1 VFRKERPAQT
11 APEGG
16 RGAGNAGHL
25 RRLNLER
32 VLSVAIDRVSPFTR
46 TELIEATGLSAP
58 TVSSLVSPL
67 IKSGL
72 FRDLGRGPSRGGR
85 WPSFMEFNARFGFV
99 AGLDMGPTR
108 TRLALADLRGQRLA
122 DRIVPTP
129 SGVAPAAALG
139 QIVADLREL
148 MREAKIPAD
157 ALLAVGA
164 GAPGVVDREQ
174 GTVTF
179 APNLEGWSLV
189 PMAGILKA
197 ELEAP
202 VVVENDVNLAVLA
215 EHWRG
220 AARGHD
226 TCVFL
231 FVGTGIGAGILIDGR
246 LHGGRHSMAGEIAV
260 MCMGPQYVDVDF
272 GKRGCLESLAGLQA
286 LAGRWPRGAH
296 GDPATWMAELY
307 RAASAG
313 DREARTAIEET
324 ATLIGIAAA
333 NVGAVLD
340 PSLIVLGGSLIAN
353 GEPFVEEVRR
363 VVSRLA
369 RAPMQ
374 IAVSAL
380 GKEAPLWGSLLLAVT
395 EARDRLRRGFR
406 ESKGAASAK
415 PGKSGRWSRVASA

>member
-1 VFRKERPAQT
+1 VLRKERLSHPP
-11 APEGG
+11 PESGG
-16 RGAGNAGHL
+16 GAGNAGHL
-25 RRLNLER
+25 RRLNLQR
-32 VLSVAIDRVSPFTR
+32 VLSVAIDRASPFTR
-46 TELIEATGLSAP
+46 TEIIEATGLSAP

-85 WPSFMEFNARFGFV
+85 RPSFMEFNARYGFV

-108 TRLALADLRGQRLA
+108 TRLAVADLRGQRLA
-122 DRIVPTP
+122 DRIMPTP
-129 SGVAPAAALG
+129 SGVAPAVALG
-139 QIVADLREL
+139 RIAAALREL
-148 MREAKIPAD
+148 MGEAAIPAD
-157 ALLAVGA
+157 KLLAVGA
-164 GAPGVVDREQ
+164 GAPGVVDRTQ

-179 APNLEGWSLV
+179 APNLRGWSLV
-189 PMAGILKA
+189 PMAEMLEA

-202 VVVENDVNLAVLA
+202 VVVENDVNLAILA

-226 TCVFL
+226 TCVFI

-260 MCMGPQYVDVDF
+260 MCMGPQYVGVDF
-272 GKRGCLESLAGLQA
+272 GPRGCLESLAGLQA

-296 GDPATWMAELY
+296 GDPADWLAELY
-307 RAASAG
+307 RAANDG
-313 DREARTAIEET
+313 DRRAKAALEET

-340 PSLIVLGGSLIAN
+340 PSLVVLGGSLIAQ

-363 VVSRLA
+363 VVGGLA

-380 GKEAPLWGSLLLAVT
+380 GKEAPLWGSLLLAVN
-395 EARDRLRRGFR
+395 EARDRVRRGFR
-406 ESKGAASAK
+406 ESKASTSAK
-415 PGKSGRWSRVASA
+415 SKKSGRWSRAASA